1 MKSRRKKRSKSLK
14 KRNKKLVQM
23 RLVGKRTSLK
33 ISVRAGS
40 ILMSRMTKKMI
51 KKMKNRTV
59 PVRVISLRL
68 RKGKVTWR
76 KLIRLFIAI

>member
-1 MKSRRKKRSKSLK
+1 MKSRRKKRSKNLK

-68 RKGKVTWR
+68 RKAKVTWR